1 MAERVDNPGAV
12 RAVAS
17 AVGCNPISILI
28 GCHRV
33 VNTNGNLGGYAA
45 GIEKKKQLLNYER
58 QFW

>member
-1 MAERVDNPGAV
+1 MAESIGNPTAI

-33 VNTNGNLGGYAA
+33 ISSDGGLGGYAA
-45 GIEKKKQLLNYER
+45 GV
-58 QFW
+58 